1 MWRKHLAE
9 IGWGLF
15 SGLCL
20 IFVASVAHWETIPFH
35 LVWLGLAIVYGVHRW
50 ELGTALA
57 VLAAVIVFSGAAL
70 LITAQQPGGPG
81 LDELAEVPMMAAMF
95 AAMVWYTE
103 RAKHAMASQRQVL
116 EREREFVRDAS
127 HELKTPITVARGH
140 AELIRAS
147 APTGQIEDDADIV
160 LDELSRLTRIAD
172 RLLLLMAAEHPDF
185 LHVKEVSVD
194 ALMEQIARRWTAS
207 ADRHWEVHSAAP
219 GLVAAD
225 LDRLELAMD
234 SLIEN
239 AVRFTGHDD
248 TIAVTARSEAGTLV
262 LSVADSGAGIPQD
275 QLVRIFDRFARVD
288 PDRGRGSGGTGLGLA
303 IVRAIADAHG
313 GSVGVTSDPDLGS
326 TFSLRIPGYR
336 AAERPLAHHPR
347 PAVLDPTA

>member
-1 MWRKHLAE
+1 MLRRHSAE

-50 ELGTALA
+50 QLGTALA

-70 LITAQQPGGPG
+70 FITAQQAGGPG
-81 LDELAEVPMMAAMF
+81 LDEMAEVPMMASMF
-95 AAMVWYTE
+95 AAMIWYTE
-103 RAKHAMASQRQVL
+103 RAKRAMTTQHEVL
-116 EREREFVRDAS
+116 ERERDFVRDAS

-147 APTGQIEDDADIV
+147 ASTRQIGDDADIV
-160 LDELSRLTRIAD
+160 LDELGRLTRIAD
-172 RLLLLMAAEHPDF
+172 RLLLLMAAEHPNF

-194 ALMEQIARRWTAS
+194 ALMDKIARRWTAS
-207 ADRHWEVHSAAP
+207 ADRRWEIHSAAG

-225 LDRLELAMD
+225 VDRVELAVD

-239 AVRFTGHDD
+239 AVRFTSPAD
-248 TIAVTARSEAGTLV
+248 TIAVTARSEGGMLI
-262 LSVADSGAGIPQD
+262 LSVSDTGSGIPED
-275 QLVRIFDRFARVD
+275 QLTRIFDRFARVD
-288 PDRGRGSGGTGLGLA
+288 PDRSRGSGGTGLGLA

-313 GSVGVTSDPDLGS
+313 GSVDVMSEPGLGS

-336 AAERPLAHHPR
+336 AADRAVAR
-347 PAVLDPTA
+347 SRTAVLNPTA